1 MRFNSR
7 FQITTPKHIKTKE
20 MVCNKA
26 LESKQTP
33 FFKSTPYHGP
43 VISVYIYIYI
53 YIHIH
58 IPIYIYIYTHI
69 SAYVNGLLV
78 SHALQLEPG
87 EVPVIVI
94 VI

>member
-1 MRFNSR
+1 MF
-7 FQITTPKHIKTKE
+7 
-20 MVCNKA
+20 
-26 LESKQTP
+26 
-33 FFKSTPYHGP
+33 
-43 VISVYIYIYI
+43 IYIYI
-53 YIHIH
+53 YTYIYL
-58 IPIYIYIYTHI
+58 YIYIYTHI